1 MVPASLWLVLYVDAA
16 ALQVGLYFF
25 NRRHNVSPHEDEGS
39 AGLSGMLISA
49 LSAPIYAASLMAAVL
64 RRKGGFVIT
73 PKGDAQTRDGLITFR
88 KHLLGGAPSLA
99 CRWHSRSCSGMNTLP
114 CAHGRLP
121 RSPSACCRWASG
133 AWSAPRAR
141 APLVSPW

>member
-64 RRKGGFVIT
+64 RLKGG
-73 PKGDAQTRDGLITFR
+73 
-88 KHLLGGAPSLA
+88 S
-99 CRWHSRSCSGMNTLP
+99 
-114 CAHGRLP
+114 
-121 RSPSACCRWASG
+121 
-133 AWSAPRAR
+133 
-141 APLVSPW
+141 

>member
-1 MVPASLWLVLYVDAA
+1 MLYVDAA

-73 PKGDAQTRDGLITFR
+73 PKGDAQTRDRLITFR
-88 KHLLGGAPSLA
+88 KHLLWSAVFGVPLALSFVLGHEHTSDARMVGCLARRLPAAGGHLA
-99 CRWHSRSCSGMNTLP
+99 RGVRP
-114 CAHGRLP
+114 CAAHRRP
-121 RSPSACCRWASG
+121 G
-133 AWSAPRAR
+133 AAAR
-141 APLVSPW
+141 